1 MRNILIL
8 GLIVIPLLSYSQFDN
23 LKVSILT
30 GPSFGRIG
38 TDNNKISSKGI
49 NLGYKLHIQGEYLLN
64 DRFSITI
71 GLGLSLSQGGS
82 LVFDQGGHLWSESK
96 LSISKPDS
104 LPNGVKLG
112 YNINYLEFPIGF
124 KMRTNSFGKF
134 RFYAQMPEFSTGIRT
149 KAKGSI
155 IGTDVKSSKEQI
167 KKEIQFLNLSW
178 ALGLGTEYS
187 VSEKLDLIFGVR
199 FFQSITDITDDS
211 GRYFDNSKEN
221 SKGILNSLDLRF
233 GVLF

>member
-1 MRNILIL
+1 
-8 GLIVIPLLSYSQFDN
+8 
-23 LKVSILT
+23 
-30 GPSFGRIG
+30 
-38 TDNNKISSKGI
+38 
-49 NLGYKLHIQGEYLLN
+49 
-64 DRFSITI
+64 
-71 GLGLSLSQGGS
+71 
-82 LVFDQGGHLWSESK
+82 
-96 LSISKPDS
+96 
-104 LPNGVKLG
+104 
-112 YNINYLEFPIGF
+112 
-124 KMRTNSFGKF
+124 MRTNSFGKF

-155 IGTDVKSSKEQI
+155 TGIDVKSNKEQI

-211 GRYFDNSKEN
+211 GRYFDNTKEN